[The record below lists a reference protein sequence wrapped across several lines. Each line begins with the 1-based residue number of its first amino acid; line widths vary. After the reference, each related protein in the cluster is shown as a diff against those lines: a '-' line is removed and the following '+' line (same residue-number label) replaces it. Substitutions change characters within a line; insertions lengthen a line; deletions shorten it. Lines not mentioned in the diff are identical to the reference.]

1 MRIELVKGVNLNI
14 IPSKQFKTTRI
25 FISFIKNIES
35 KKELAER
42 ALLANYLEMC
52 SQNYPTQIDIA
63 RKLSQMYGASFGSSV
78 DRRGN
83 YQLINFSIDY
93 IEGKYLVG
101 NDYFQSIESGGK

>member
-1 MRIELVKGVNLNI
+1 
-14 IPSKQFKTTRI
+14 
-25 FISFIKNIES
+25 
-35 KKELAER
+35 
-42 ALLANYLEMC
+42 MC

-101 NDYFQSIESGGK
+101 NEDLLSEVIEFLKEIIFNPLKVGKIKTLMKKLLLDRKTTLLHI